1 MALTAEQLEAR
12 RSGIGSSEAGAVLGV
27 NPWRTPLDV
36 WREKVNGASDDAD
49 EPSEAAHFG
58 NVLEQVVANEY
69 TRRTGQRV
77 RRVTRT
83 LRHPEHPFM
92 LAHLD
97 RTVVGEKCLLECKT
111 AGTYSRDKW
120 GPSGAVIDDAVS
132 DDAPA
137 EYIAQVHHQMLVRGV
152 ERADMAV
159 LIGGQDFRIYH
170 LRLDPA
176 FAKILLEI
184 EAEFWHG
191 HVETEIAPP
200 PTTLED
206 VALLFEYDD
215 GSTITADTTFIEQL
229 GSLKRTK
236 TALKELDDDRKQLEL
251 AVKAQM
257 GKASV
262 LTDPDG
268 KTLATWKTQTARR
281 IDQQALRADMPEVA
295 EQFTRASEYRVLRLK

>member
-1 MALTAEQLEAR
+1 M
-12 RSGIGSSEAGAVLGV
+12 
-27 NPWRTPLDV
+27 NPWKTPLDV
-36 WREKVNGASDDAD
+36 WREKVNGASDEVD

-58 NVLEQVVANEY
+58 NVLEQVVADEY

-77 RRVTRT
+77 RAASRAPSATRST
-83 LRHPEHPFM
+83 PSCS
-92 LAHLD
+92 
-97 RTVVGEKCLLECKT
+97 RTWT
-111 AGTYSRDKW
+111 ARWSARSAFSSARRRGTYSRHKW
-120 GPSGAVIDDAVS
+120 GPSGAVINDAVS

-176 FAKILLEI
+176 FARILVEM

-215 GSTITADTTFIEQL
+215 GSTITADTTLIEQL

-257 GKASV
+257 GAASV

-268 KTLATWKTQTARR
+268 KTLATWKTRTARR

-295 EQFTRASEYRVLRLK
+295 EQFTRASEYRVLRIK